1 MIARAMEDTLA
12 YIRKA
17 HQGDKAAR
25 DTLVTQN
32 LGLVWSVVRRFD
44 NRGLDRE
51 ELFQIGSIGLIKA
64 IDRFDVDYEVC
75 FSTYA
80 VPVIMGEIRRFL
92 RDDGIVKVSRSLKEN
107 NWKIQRTREELCRK
121 LGREPRLEEL
131 AEATGLNSEEMV
143 LAMESGREVESIYR
157 SVYQSDGSEISLAD
171 KLTEQRNDHEL
182 LENRLLVEHLLEE
195 LTPQEQTLIRLR
207 YFEDAT
213 QSQTAQALGTSQVQ
227 VSRMEKKILLRMRK
241 SICQG

>member
-1 MIARAMEDTLA
+1 MEETLA

-25 DTLVTQN
+25 DTLVTEN

-44 NRGLDRE
+44 HRGLDRE
-51 ELFQIGSIGLIKA
+51 ELFQIGCIGLIKA

-92 RDDGIVKVSRSLKEN
+92 RDDGIVKVSRGLKEN
-107 NWKIQRTREELCRK
+107 NWKIQKAKEELCRK
-121 LGREPRLEEL
+121 LGREPRLEEMS
-131 AEATGLNSEEMV
+131 EATGLTPEEMV

-171 KLTEQRNDHEL
+171 RLAEERNDQEL
-182 LENRLLVEHLLEE
+182 LENRLLVERLMEE

-213 QSQTAQALGTSQVQ
+213 QSQTAAALGTSQVQ
-227 VSRMEKKILLRMRK
+227 VSRLEKKILLRMRK
-241 SICQG
+241 SISQG

>member
-1 MIARAMEDTLA
+1 MIARAMEETLA

-25 DTLVTQN
+25 DTLVTEN

-107 NWKIQRTREELCRK
+107 NWKIQRAREELYRK
-121 LGREPRLEEL
+121 LGREPQLEEL
-131 AEATGLNSEEMV
+131 AEETGLSSEEMV

-195 LTPQEQTLIRLR
+195 LSPQEQTLIRLR

>member
-1 MIARAMEDTLA
+1 MEETLA

-25 DTLVTQN
+25 DTLVTEN

-92 RDDGIVKVSRSLKEN
+92 RDDGIVKVSRGLKEN
-107 NWKIQRTREELCRK
+107 NWKIQKAKEELCRK

-131 AEATGLNSEEMV
+131 SEATGLTPEEMV

-171 KLTEQRNDHEL
+171 RLAEERNDQEV
-182 LENRLLVEHLLEE
+182 LENRLLVERLMEE

-213 QSQTAQALGTSQVQ
+213 QSQTAAALGTSQVQ
-227 VSRMEKKILLRMRK
+227 VSRLEKKILLRMRK
-241 SICQG
+241 SISQG

>member
-1 MIARAMEDTLA
+1 MEETLA

-25 DTLVTQN
+25 DTLVTEN

-92 RDDGIVKVSRSLKEN
+92 RDDGIVKVSRGLKEN
-107 NWKIQRTREELCRK
+107 NWKIQKAKEELCRK
-121 LGREPRLEEL
+121 LGREPRLEEMS
-131 AEATGLNSEEMV
+131 EATGLTPEEMV

-171 KLTEQRNDHEL
+171 RLAEERNDQEV
-182 LENRLLVEHLLEE
+182 LENRLLVERLMEE

-213 QSQTAQALGTSQVQ
+213 QSQTAAALGTSQVQ
-227 VSRMEKKILLRMRK
+227 VSRLEKKILLRMRK
-241 SICQG
+241 SISQG